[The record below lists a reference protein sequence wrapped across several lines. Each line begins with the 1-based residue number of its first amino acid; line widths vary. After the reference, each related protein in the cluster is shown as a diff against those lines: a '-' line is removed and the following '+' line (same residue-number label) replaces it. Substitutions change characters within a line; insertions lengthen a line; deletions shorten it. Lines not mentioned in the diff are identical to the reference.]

1 MERLVQMRNEEQYT
15 SYRTSCWTT
24 QRGAEGTPSAD
35 EWAWR
40 MRARHR
46 RHCIGFTSVPWPR
59 GRGEER
65 HRVWRRE
72 DPNLQQNSGGLWLGR
87 LRAGHRHHQ
96 IEGVALYNSAGAEGL
111 EGEVREGRASSTEHW
126 ARWTGGGGIP
136 QKGRWGRVASPPYS
150 ERHRRRSDGFLSL
163 FRGS

>member
-59 GRGEER
+59 GQGGEER

-72 DPNLQQNSGGLWLGR
+72 DPNLQQNSGGLW
-87 LRAGHRHHQ
+87 
-96 IEGVALYNSAGAEGL
+96 
-111 EGEVREGRASSTEHW
+111 
-126 ARWTGGGGIP
+126 
-136 QKGRWGRVASPPYS
+136 
-150 ERHRRRSDGFLSL
+150 
-163 FRGS
+163 